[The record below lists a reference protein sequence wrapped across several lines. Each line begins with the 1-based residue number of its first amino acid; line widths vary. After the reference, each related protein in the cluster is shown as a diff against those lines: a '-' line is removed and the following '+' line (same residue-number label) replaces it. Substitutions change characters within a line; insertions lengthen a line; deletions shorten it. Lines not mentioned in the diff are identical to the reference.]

1 MSNEFIENLKEFN
14 RKERYYVV
22 AGATE
27 GEFKLSEAFMKTLN
41 EKLPIN
47 CKITDRKGAFVAMD
61 YHLDWI
67 YASLFLTANK
77 GMEKQ
82 CYEMPEKIVEKGGL
96 ITASQEDVDLIVAY
110 PDLEDPQKSHLIM
123 IEAKG
128 DTSWNNG
135 QATSK
140 AKRLKT
146 IFEYDGVKK
155 ANVSPHYIIWS
166 PKEPSDKLDTSAFPQ
181 WAKKDGKLCHIEL
194 KMPSN
199 LKKVVRCNEQMKDD
213 AAGKFWK
220 IVNTS
225 KSQTTSMEASE

>member
-1 MSNEFIENLKEFN
+1 MSNDFINNLREFN

-22 AGATE
+22 EAATE
-27 GEFKLSEAFMKTLN
+27 GGFTLSAPFMKTLN
-41 EKLPIN
+41 EKLPDS
-47 CKITDRKGAFVAMD
+47 CKIGDREGAFVAMD

-77 GMEKQ
+77 GLKKE
-82 CYEMPEKIVEKGGL
+82 CYEIPKEVGL

-110 PDLEDPQKSHLIM
+110 PNSEDPDKSHLIM

-128 DTSWNNG
+128 DTSWNNE

-140 AKRLKT
+140 AKRLKA
-146 IFEYDGVKK
+146 IFEYDGVKGAK
-155 ANVSPHYIIWS
+155 VSPRYMIWS
-166 PKEPSDKLDTSAFPQ
+166 PKEPSNKLETGEFPE
-181 WAKKDGKLCHIEL
+181 WAIKDGKLYHIEL

-199 LKKVVRCNEQMKDD
+199 LKKVVRCNEQMKND

-220 IVNTS
+220 VVNTS
-225 KSQTTSMEASE
+225 KSQMAPMEASE